1 MKITDVYNIE
11 VLQKIQDAFS
21 EATGFAAVTVDE
33 KGKPV
38 TETSNF
44 TPYCNAIRSDK
55 TRMARCLCS
64 DMIGAQQAIDKESPM
79 IYRCHAGLID
89 MGVPIIVNGQ
99 YVGGILAGQVRTVN
113 PEEMKRLPSLDGQ
126 EYPGYGDPELEAL
139 FQETQ
144 KTDLKKVKAGA
155 ELLYTISN
163 YLAERTMVEKMQ
175 EQLHK
180 KNLELME
187 EIKLRSEV
195 EATLMEAELN
205 ALQAQINPH
214 FLFNVLNT
222 IGRLALLE
230 NAERTQEM
238 IYSFADMLRYTLK
251 KEDNH
256 IVTIQEEMEHAKN
269 YLMIQKT
276 RLGDRLAYSLDIDP
290 RTEGMMCPF
299 MIIQPFV
306 ENALNHAIEPSSKL
320 GKVTV
325 SSRYVDDEV
334 IITVE
339 DNGIGMS
346 RELIDKVL
354 SGEYRSK
361 GFRNTGI
368 GINNA
373 DQRLQYCY
381 GPEYRLKIESEL
393 TKGTKIIIRIPKN
406 SPIGR
411 K

>member
-1 MKITDVYNIE
+1 LKITDVYDIE
-11 VLQKIQDAFS
+11 VLQKIQDTFS

-38 TETSNF
+38 TATSNF
-44 TPYCNAIRSDK
+44 TPYCNAVRSDEK
-55 TRMARCLCS
+55 RMARCIYS
-64 DMIGAQQAIDKESPM
+64 DAVGAQQGVDTEAPM
-79 IYRCHAGLID
+79 IYRCHAGLVD
-89 MGVPIIVNGQ
+89 MGVPIVVNGE
-99 YVGGILAGQVRTVN
+99 YVGGILAGQIRTLD
-113 PEEMKRLPSLDGQ
+113 PEEMASLPSLTGR
-126 EYPGYGDPELEAL
+126 EYPGYGDPELENL
-139 FQETQ
+139 FTQTQ

-175 EQLHK
+175 EQLHQ
-180 KNLELME
+180 KNMQLME
-187 EIKLRSEV
+187 EVKLRSEV
-195 EATLMEAELN
+195 EATLMEAELK

-230 NAERTQEM
+230 NADRTQEM

-256 IVTIQEEMEHAKN
+256 IVTIQEEMDHAKN

-276 RLGDRLAYSLDIDP
+276 RLGNRLEYRLDIDP
-290 RTEGMMCPF
+290 RTEGMLCPF

-306 ENALNHAIEPSSKL
+306 ENALNHAIEPSSQL
-320 GKVTV
+320 GEITIT
-325 SSRYVDDEV
+325 SRYEDGNA

-339 DNGIGMS
+339 DNGIGMTQ
-346 RELIDKVL
+346 ELIEKVL

-393 TKGTKIIIRIPKN
+393 TKGTKIIIRIPED
-406 SPIGR
+406 SSIGR

>member
-1 MKITDVYNIE
+1 MKITDVYDIE

-21 EATGFAAVTVDE
+21 DATGFAAVTVDE

-44 TPYCNAIRSDK
+44 TPYCNAIRSDEK
-55 TRMARCLCS
+55 RRARCLYS
-64 DMIGAQQAIDKESPM
+64 DTVGSQQAIDTNAPM
-79 IYRCHAGLID
+79 IYKCHAGLVD
-89 MGVPIIVNGQ
+89 MGVPIVVNGE
-99 YVGGILAGQVRTVN
+99 YVGGILAGQIRTED
-113 PEEMKRLPSLDGQ
+113 PEEMDTLPSVTGKGH
-126 EYPGYGDPELEAL
+126 PGYGDPELEKL
-139 FQETQ
+139 YTQ
-144 KTDLKKVKAGA
+144 TEKTDLEKVKAGA

-180 KNLELME
+180 KNLQLME
-187 EIKLRSEV
+187 EVKLRNEV
-195 EATLMEAELN
+195 EATLMEAELK

-256 IVTIQEEMEHAKN
+256 IVTILEEMDHAKN
-269 YLMIQKT
+269 YLTIQKT
-276 RLGDRLAYSLDIDP
+276 RLGDRLEYELDIDP
-290 RTEGMMCPF
+290 RTEGILCPF

-306 ENALNHAIEPSSKL
+306 ENALNHAIEPSSQL
-320 GKVTV
+320 GKIAIR
-325 SSRYVDDEV
+325 SRYENGNAL
-334 IITVE
+334 ITIE
-339 DNGIGMS
+339 DNGVGMTQ
-346 RELIDKVL
+346 ELIEKVL

-361 GFRNTGI
+361 GFKNTGI

-381 GPEYRLKIESEL
+381 GSEYRLKIESEL
-393 TKGTKIIIRIPKN
+393 TKGTKIIIRIPED
-406 SPIGR
+406 SSIGR